1 MTKIDSKPRTLQSW
15 EEELLPSEE
24 ELLPSE
30 VEALHDWYHS
40 DPNELLTPSEVLEC
54 IVSWNGGIASAYH
67 IKSIISRV
75 YGIEL

>member
-1 MTKIDSKPRTLQSW
+1 MTKIDSKPRTLPSW
-15 EEELLPSEE
+15 EE